1 MAVPKWRRSK
11 SKQGQRRMHLFIKS
25 PKLLLCANCKKQTVP
40 HRMCPHCGFYRG
52 REVVNVLGKLAK
64 KEAKRKSSH
73 T

>member
-25 PKLLLCANCKKQTVP
+25 PKLLLCSNCKKQAVP

-52 REVVNVLGKLAK
+52 REVMGVLAKLAK

-73 T
+73 A